1 MSSMDSDHGHKRF
14 CTLLHVLVSPGPMK
28 LFVHRYAIRYA
39 LRFPR
44 QRKLNDF
51 VKSELQ
57 RLSSRL
63 DATDA
68 RIQRLISGEAPANPK
83 QFMESARGLFK
94 SEDLHSQTSEPPK
107 DSGTGPRPAVRFAPG
122 AAGRRP
128 AQPEPRLPMSRR
140 GSAPALQTGNA
151 WKMGPDHLE
160 VKAQELHKACQKAPP
175 QDVWTE
181 PSEGITSTVLDHAEE
196 ALRRCFGKT
205 KEGQRYANNPLLG
218 LNAIFKRL
226 DQNHSGK
233 VDRTE
238 FLQLCSILDFNG
250 STDLMNAL
258 FSRYDLDR
266 SKYLSIDE
274 FGRMLFKLDGD
285 PHGKALSTI
294 AKMREA
300 LALRAG
306 GFETLKAMANQFRI
320 MDHDKSGELTKEE
333 FMTAL
338 DVFFNCFNLRFNA
351 AEKLSLF
358 STFDR
363 DGSGTVSYDE
373 FIRGVRGEMND
384 FRLEW
389 VNKAF
394 SVLDKD
400 GSGVVTTAEMSQTYD
415 VSANPAVQSGKV
427 TPQQAI
433 AQFMKHFDQNSDG
446 QITREEFTENYEWV
460 SASIDSD
467 DYFELMMR
475 NAWHI
480 AGGEGWSANTSNLRV
495 LVKHT
500 RSPDEVVCVLNDLGL
515 PRDPALRTM
524 EVVKRLKSQGVMDI
538 AKIEFCG

>member
-1 MSSMDSDHGHKRF
+1 M
-14 CTLLHVLVSPGPMK
+14 
-28 LFVHRYAIRYA
+28 
-39 LRFPR
+39 
-44 QRKLNDF
+44 
-51 VKSELQ
+51 
-57 RLSSRL
+57 
-63 DATDA
+63 
-68 RIQRLISGEAPANPK
+68 
-83 QFMESARGLFK
+83 
-94 SEDLHSQTSEPPK
+94 
-107 DSGTGPRPAVRFAPG
+107 
-122 AAGRRP
+122 
-128 AQPEPRLPMSRR
+128 
-140 GSAPALQTGNA
+140 
-151 WKMGPDHLE
+151 E
-160 VKAQELHKACQKAPP
+160 VKAQQLHKACQNAPST
-175 QDVWTE
+175 DVWTK
-181 PSEGITSTVLDHAEE
+181 PGEGITSTVLDHAEE

-233 VDRTE
+233 VDHNE
-238 FLQLCSILDFNG
+238 FLQLCSVLDFNG
-250 STDLMNAL
+250 SVDLMNAL
-258 FSRYDLDR
+258 FNRYDLDR
-266 SKYLSIDE
+266 SRYLTIDE

-285 PHGKALSTI
+285 AHGKALSTI

-320 MDHDKSGELTKEE
+320 MDHDRSGELTKEE

-338 DVFFNCFNLRFNA
+338 DVFFNCFNLRFSP

-358 STFDR
+358 TTFDR
-363 DGSGTVSYDE
+363 DSSGTVSYDE
-373 FIRGVRGEMND
+373 FIRGVRGEMNE
-384 FRLEW
+384 FRVDW

-394 SVLDKD
+394 SILDKD
-400 GSGVVTTAEMSQTYD
+400 ASGIVTTAEMSQTYD

-433 AQFMKHFDQNSDG
+433 SHFMKHFDQNSDG
-446 QITREEFTENYEWV
+446 QITREEFIENYEWV

-515 PRDPALRTM
+515 PRDPALRTS
-524 EVVKRLKSQGVMDI
+524 EVVKRLRSQGVVDI

>member
-1 MSSMDSDHGHKRF
+1 MSLQELLREQQSIVAEQSSMREEF
-14 CTLLHVLVSPGPMK
+14 QRM
-28 LFVHRYAIRYA
+28 
-39 LRFPR
+39 
-44 QRKLNDF
+44 QRKLDDF
-51 VKSELQ
+51 IKSELQ
-57 RLSSRL
+57 RLNSRL
-63 DATDA
+63 DATDV
-68 RIQRLISGEAPANPK
+68 RIQRLIGGEVPTNPK
-83 QFMESARGLFK
+83 QFLESARSLFK
-94 SEDLHSQTSEPPK
+94 SEDLNSQTSEPK
-107 DSGTGPRPAVRFAPG
+107 DRFAPPPRAAKAAARRAPG
-122 AAGRRP
+122 APEKAGTKATVP
-128 AQPEPRLPMSRR
+128 LSRR
-140 GSAPALQTGNA
+140 GSAPTLQTGA
-151 WKMGPDHLE
+151 ASVWKNTGPDHLE
-160 VKAQELHKACQKAPP
+160 VKAQQLHKACQNAPST
-175 QDVWTE
+175 DVWTK
-181 PSEGITSTVLDHAEE
+181 PGEGITSTVLDHAEE

-233 VDRTE
+233 VDHNE
-238 FLQLCSILDFNG
+238 FLQLCSVLDFNG
-250 STDLMNAL
+250 SVDLMNAL
-258 FSRYDLDR
+258 FNRYDLDR
-266 SKYLSIDE
+266 SRYLTIDE

-285 PHGKALSTI
+285 AHGKALSTI

-320 MDHDKSGELTKEE
+320 MDHDRSGELTKEE

-338 DVFFNCFNLRFNA
+338 DVFFNCFNLRFSP

-358 STFDR
+358 TTFDR
-363 DGSGTVSYDE
+363 DSSGTVSYDE
-373 FIRGVRGEMND
+373 FIRGVRGEMNE
-384 FRLEW
+384 FRVDW

-394 SVLDKD
+394 SILDKD
-400 GSGVVTTAEMSQTYD
+400 ASGIVTTAEMSQTYD

-433 AQFMKHFDQNSDG
+433 SHFMKHFDQNSDG
-446 QITREEFTENYEWV
+446 QITREEFIENYEWV

-515 PRDPALRTM
+515 PRDPALRTS
-524 EVVKRLKSQGVMDI
+524 EVVKRLRSQGVVDI

>member
-1 MSSMDSDHGHKRF
+1 MSLQELLREQQSIVAEQHSMREEF
-14 CTLLHVLVSPGPMK
+14 QRM
-28 LFVHRYAIRYA
+28 
-39 LRFPR
+39 
-44 QRKLNDF
+44 QRKLDDF
-51 VKSELQ
+51 IKSELH

-63 DATDA
+63 DATDM
-68 RIQRLISGEAPANPK
+68 RIQRLISGEGPANPK
-83 QFMESARGLFK
+83 QFVESARGLFK
-94 SEDLHSQTSEPPK
+94 SEDLNSQTSEPPK
-107 DSGTGPRPAVRFAPG
+107 DPGPVRFAPS
-122 AAGRRP
+122 AAKAAARRP
-128 AQPEPRLPMSRR
+128 QLPMSRR
-140 GSAPALQTGNA
+140 GSAPTLETGSV
-151 WKMGPDHLE
+151 WKTAPDHLE
-160 VKAQELHKACQKAPP
+160 VKAQKLHKACQKAPAH
-175 QDVWTE
+175 DVWTE
-181 PSEGITSTVLDHAEE
+181 PSEGITSAVLDHAEE

-233 VDRTE
+233 VDRSE
-238 FLQLCSILDFNG
+238 FLQLCGILDFNG

-258 FSRYDLDR
+258 FNRYDLDR
-266 SKYLSIDE
+266 RFQPTACSSKYLSIDE

-320 MDHDKSGELTKEE
+320 MDHDHSGELTKEE
-333 FMTAL
+333 FMTTL
-338 DVFFNCFNLRFNA
+338 DVFFNCFNLRFSA

-363 DGSGTVSYDE
+363 DGSGSVSYDE

-394 SVLDKD
+394 SILDKD
-400 GSGVVTTAEMSQTYD
+400 GSGVVTTAEMSRTYD
-415 VSANPAVQSGKV
+415 VSANPAVKTGKV

-433 AQFMKHFDQNSDG
+433 SQFMQHFDQNSDG

-460 SASIDSD
+460 SASIDND

-524 EVVKRLKSQGVMDI
+524 EVVKRLKNQGVADI

>member
-1 MSSMDSDHGHKRF
+1 MSLQE
-14 CTLLHVLVSPGPMK
+14 LLREQQSIVVEQQSTREELQRM
-28 LFVHRYAIRYA
+28 
-39 LRFPR
+39 

-83 QFMESARGLFK
+83 QFMDAWQRRRDGLVFESDGLVWRLA
-94 SEDLHSQTSEPPK
+94 SVTLME
-107 DSGTGPRPAVRFAPG
+107 VR
-122 AAGRRP
+122 
-128 AQPEPRLPMSRR
+128 
-140 GSAPALQTGNA
+140 
-151 WKMGPDHLE
+151 MGPDHLE

-285 PHGKALSTI
+285 PHGN
-294 AKMREA
+294 
-300 LALRAG
+300 LADNLI
-306 GFETLKAMANQFRI
+306 E
-320 MDHDKSGELTKEE
+320 DKSGELTKEE

-415 VSANPAVQSGKV
+415 VSANPAV

-460 SASIDSD
+460 SASIDRSSD
-467 DYFELMMR
+467 CTAML
-475 NAWHI
+475 
-480 AGGEGWSANTSNLRV
+480 
-495 LVKHT
+495 
-500 RSPDEVVCVLNDLGL
+500 
-515 PRDPALRTM
+515 
-524 EVVKRLKSQGVMDI
+524 
-538 AKIEFCG
+538 EFA